1 MSIELPPLPLPIE
14 RLSQVG
20 PLLHAMDAR
29 ERILLARV
37 AELDLALSI
46 ARQNAELL
54 TGYWKAATAEASA
67 MRNRLR
73 EAGLLDEEGDNADG
87 W

>member
-1 MSIELPPLPLPIE
+1 MSEIEQLRHE
-14 RLSQVG
+14 
-20 PLLHAMDAR
+20 
-29 ERILLARV
+29 LA
-37 AELDLALSI
+37 I

-73 EAGLLDEEGDNADG
+73 EAGLLDEEGDDADG